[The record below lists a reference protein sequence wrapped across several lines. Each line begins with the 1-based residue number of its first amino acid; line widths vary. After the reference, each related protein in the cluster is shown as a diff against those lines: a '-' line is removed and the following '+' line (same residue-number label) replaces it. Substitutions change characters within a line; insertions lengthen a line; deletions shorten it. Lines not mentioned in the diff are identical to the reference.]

1 MRMKA
6 FGTKP
11 EGLEDMMKEYRYI
24 TLMEKPMIK
33 DLAAEWFHSKW
44 GIPKEAYME
53 CIFE

>member
-1 MRMKA
+1 MK
-6 FGTKP
+6 
-11 EGLEDMMKEYRYI
+11 DYRYI

-53 CIFE
+53 CMNAYSQIIPVSQFNQ